1 MLVPGISDYIENI
14 KHYRCPYCNENNISR
29 IIRNPSTVYEDL
41 FSGGIAI
48 HRSEKTK
55 IEYICPKCKT
65 QLGYDWDIR
74 TMQNYIDD
82 NCRYSY
88 DQYDAEICASVDW
101 YVVELIYSDLLE
113 DYIRCPTEAT
123 KKAIKVAEDVIDA
136 VFSDLHKEDKYY
148 RSFEEAK
155 KDIIDR
161 YSKKIPKEY
170 RFTINSIE
178 VNGPG

>member
-1 MLVPGISDYIENI
+1 MLIPRIIDFLDNVDY
-14 KHYRCPYCNENNISR
+14 YRCPHCHHKFISR
-29 IIRNPSTVYEDL
+29 IIHNPSSVYEDI

-48 HRSEKTK
+48 YKSKKTK

-65 QLGYDWDIR
+65 TFGYDWDIK
-74 TMQNYIDD
+74 TVNKHIND

-88 DQYDAEICASVDW
+88 EQYDAKVVKGLDW
-101 YVVELIYSDLLE
+101 YLE
-113 DYIRCPTEAT
+113 KVTYASEIGRSFCIPTEAT
-123 KKAIKVAEDVIDA
+123 KKAIKVAEEVIDA

-170 RFTINSIE
+170 RFTIDSIE
-178 VNGPG
+178 VNETG